1 MGTWPHHR
9 RSSHYPP
16 ILTVLRTGPV
26 VVTEVLADVF
36 PQTATGPLI
45 PHILGVAP
53 VATVADRD

>member
-1 MGTWPHHR
+1 MG
-9 RSSHYPP
+9 SHYSP

-26 VVTEVLADVF
+26 MVTEVLADVF